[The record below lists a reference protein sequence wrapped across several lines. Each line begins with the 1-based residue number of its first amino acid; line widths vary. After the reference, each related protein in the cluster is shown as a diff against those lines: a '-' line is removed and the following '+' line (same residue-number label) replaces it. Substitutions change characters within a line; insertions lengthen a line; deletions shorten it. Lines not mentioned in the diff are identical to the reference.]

1 MPTALMV
8 GGSLAGGALGAFGSM
23 SASNTMA
30 NYGQQALGQL
40 NSILGPI
47 IAQGKGIVNT
57 ALGPLAKLL
66 TPGAGQ
72 GAELAEM
79 PGFQFAQQWGQQAVK
94 NLGTT
99 MGLGGNTLKA
109 GADYATGLASNTYGT
124 IVSQLQN
131 LLNSGA
137 SLETSGANS
146 LASGTTSAL
155 TGIGQA
161 KAGGVLGATNA
172 LSGAATGV
180 GNAGVIGQLLS
191 KLNGS
196 SPNNNSSAGI
206 YGGGDVNMS
215 DTSGASWG

>member
-1 MPTALMV
+1 MV

-57 ALGPLAKLL
+57 ALGPLSKLL

-72 GAELAEM
+72 GAELSQM

-124 IVSQLQN
+124 IVGQLQN
-131 LLNSGA
+131 LLQTGTSLESSGA
-137 SLETSGANS
+137 GA

-155 TGIGQA
+155 TGIGSA
-161 KAGGVLGATNA
+161 KASGILGATNA
-172 LSGAATGV
+172 GAGAATGI

-206 YGGGDVNMS
+206 YGGGDVNMG